1 MDHPNRAAPDGRSQP
16 PAETHSR
23 RGFLLPHQYK
33 HQNPAFRRPP
43 HQQHHWKPQ
52 LSPHYRDRP
61 PGSAPARPNFVVQ
74 LRSDAQLVVKEV
86 EAGAVIQKLEF
97 QPQKVYVVAS
107 NYISA
112 TLFYE
117 QWSEALETMVQLWE
131 MKLNDKGH
139 NFLPRVVCNIEVPS
153 DKAELDDRLKV
164 LFLEKLKRLKEGD
177 LVEKLLKKLGK
188 PQRLGTADELLR
200 KRKGLEGERDLI
212 LNRVQEFKCGVK
224 CIENYLEKGEKNEEP
239 VIPVFRFSDE
249 EIDWGRIYRL
259 MMRECRRLDDGLP
272 IYAYRQDILKQIH
285 SQQVTVL
292 IGETGSGK
300 STQLVQF
307 LADSGVSG
315 HESIICTQP
324 RKLAAISLA
333 ERVKEESWGCYTNTS
348 VCCCPS
354 YSSDQEF
361 HSKVIFM
368 TDHCLLQHYMSDKQ
382 LSRIS
387 CIIVDEAHERS
398 LNTDLLLALIKN
410 LLWQKPR
417 LRLIIM
423 SATADAD
430 QFADYFFGC
439 RTLHVAGRNFPVDI
453 RYVPCESD
461 GSSTSKLMPSYVL
474 DVLRMVTE
482 INKTEG
488 EGTILAFLTS
498 QMEVEWACEK
508 FQAISAIALP
518 LHGKLSYEDQ
528 HRVFLTYPG
537 KRKVI
542 FATNVAETSL
552 TIPGVKYVVDSGMA
566 KESRYE
572 PATGMNVLTVC
583 KISQSSA
590 NQRAGRAGRTEPGN
604 CYRLYMESDFDS
616 MLPHQEPEIRKVH
629 LGVAVLRILALG
641 IKDVREFDFVDAPS
655 VRAIDMAI
663 RNLIQLGAI
672 AVKDDVIELTAEGR
686 QMVKLGIEPRLGKII
701 LQCFRQRLGR
711 EGLVLAAVMANSSSI
726 FCRVGTEEDKLKSD
740 CLKVQFCHPNG
751 DLFTLLAV
759 YKDWEAVP
767 REKRNTWCWENSI
780 NAKSLRRCNDTVLE
794 LEACLKNEL
803 NIIVPNYWYWNPQIC
818 SEHDRNLKNII
829 LSALAENVAMYSGYD
844 QLGYEVA
851 LTRKHVQLHPSCSLL
866 NFGHRPPWVV
876 FGEILSASN
885 EYLVCVTACDF
896 EYLSSLCPPPM
907 FDFLNMASQKLQKR
921 ILSGFGS
928 VLLKRFCGKYN
939 SNLRLLV
946 SSIRESCEDERIGVE
961 VNVDLN
967 EVVLYATSEDMEK
980 VCGLVSEGLGYE
992 RKLLE
997 NECLEKCLYNG
1008 GPTVLPSI
1016 ALFGA
1021 GAEIKHLE
1029 LEKRYLT
1036 VDIFHSNVNVLDD
1049 KELLVFLEKFTS
1061 APICAFSKF
1070 LGFNL
1075 DNEEK
1080 GKWGRVTFLTP
1091 DAAKMAV
1098 ALDQFEF
1105 CGGSLKVVPSRNIC
1119 SGDHKMMSF
1128 PSLRAKILWPRR
1140 YSKGVGIVKCDPK
1153 DVAFIVNDF
1162 SNLVIGGRLIW
1173 CEPSAKFTDSVVITG
1188 LDRELSE
1195 ADIYQVL
1202 SAVTNR
1208 QILDFFL
1215 VRGNAIDN
1223 PPLVACEEAILRE
1236 ISPFMPRRKAQGN
1249 TVRVQVF
1256 PPGPKD
1262 SFIRAAITFDGS
1274 LHLEAAKALEQ
1285 IGGKVLPGCHSWQ
1298 KVQCQQLFHSSV
1310 SCPAPVYLVISKQLD
1325 SLLARLRRQ
1334 KGVECHLERN
1344 QNGSYRVKISATATK
1359 TVAELRRPLEQL
1371 MKGKI
1376 IQHPDITPAVLQIL
1390 FSRDGV
1396 MLMKS
1401 IQRESG
1407 THIIFDKHS
1416 MILRV
1421 FGSPEKVNVVQES
1434 LVKALLA
1441 LYESKQLE
1449 IRLRNGVFPP
1459 DMMKRVVQ
1467 HFGPDLHGLKEK
1479 VPEVELS
1486 LKASRHCISIVGTK
1500 ESKQKVEDI
1509 INDLAQTSA
1518 QQSPCSDSDAACPIC
1533 LCELED
1539 CYMLEGCCHNFC
1551 RLCLVEQCESAIK
1564 SHDSFPL
1571 RCTREGCGTPIL
1583 LTDLRSLLSFEKL
1596 EELFRASLGAYV
1608 TGSQGAYR
1616 FCPSP
1621 DCPSVYRAAD
1631 PDGPGG
1637 LFVCGACFVETC
1649 TRCHLE
1655 YHPYL
1660 SCEKYREFKVDPD
1673 CSLKEWCMGKE
1684 HVKMCPGCG
1693 FTIEKVEGCNHIQCW
1708 CGRHVCWVCLEVF
1721 RSSDECY
1728 NHLRLTNASVSL
1740 FQCLPDYDP
1749 VYAFFCVGVLEIF

>member
-1 MDHPNRAAPDGRSQP
+1 MYKPNSPAPDGRSQP
-16 PAETHSR
+16 TPEPIPSWVSSAPPVQAPNTS
-23 RGFLLPHQYK
+23 
-33 HQNPAFRRPP
+33 FRRPP
-43 HQQHHWKPQ
+43 HQQHRWKPQ
-52 LSPHYRDRP
+52 GTPHYRDPPP
-61 PGSAPARPNFVVQ
+61 PGTSAARPNFVVQ

-86 EAGAVIQKLEF
+86 EAEAVIQKLEF

-117 QWSEALETMVQLWE
+117 QWM
-131 MKLNDKGH
+131 
-139 NFLPRVVCNIEVPS
+139 PS

-164 LFLEKLKRLKEGD
+164 LFLEKLKGLKEGD
-177 LVEKLLKKLGK
+177 LVGKLLKKLGSVVDEIK
-188 PQRLGTADELLR
+188 RISDSLKRPLKLGTGDELLR
-200 KRKGLEGERDLI
+200 KRKGLEGEEGLI
-212 LNRVQEFKCGVK
+212 LNRVQEFKSGIK
-224 CIENYLEKGEKNEEP
+224 CIENYLEKREKNEEP
-239 VIPVFRFSDE
+239 DIPVFCFPDG

-272 IYAYRQDILKQIH
+272 IYGYRQDILKQNSPTSKEVHTSILVNA
-285 SQQVTVL
+285 SVTVL

-300 STQLVQF
+300 STQLVQY
-307 LADSGVSG
+307 LADSEISG
-315 HESIICTQP
+315 QHSIICTQP

-333 ERVKEESWGCYTNTS
+333 ERVKEESWGCYKNAS
-348 VCCCPS
+348 VSCCPS

-368 TDHCLLQHYMSDKQ
+368 TDHCLLQHYMGDKQ
-382 LSRIS
+382 LSGIS

-410 LLWQKPR
+410 LLCQRPC

-461 GSSTSKLMPSYVL
+461 ESSTLKLMPSYVL

-482 INKTEG
+482 INKAEG

-572 PATGMNVLTVC
+572 PATGMNVLRVC

-590 NQRAGRAGRTEPGN
+590 NQRAGRAGRTEPGK
-604 CYRLYMESDFDS
+604 CYRLYMESDFES

-663 RNLIQLGAI
+663 RNLMQLGAI
-672 AVKDDVIELTAEGR
+672 VVKNDAIELTTEGR

-759 YKDWEAVP
+759 YKEWEAVP
-767 REKRNTWCWENSI
+767 REKRNIWCWENSI
-780 NAKSLRRCNDTVLE
+780 NAKSLRRCKDTVLE

-866 NFGHRPPWVV
+866 NFGHRPAWVV
-876 FGEILSASN
+876 FGEILSVSN
-885 EYLVCVTACDF
+885 EYLSKVA
-896 EYLSSLCPPPM
+896 
-907 FDFLNMASQKLQKR
+907 KR

-961 VNVDLN
+961 VNIDLN
-967 EVVLYATSEDMEK
+967 QVLLYATSGDMEK
-980 VCGLVSEGLGYE
+980 VCGLVREGLEYE
-992 RKLLE
+992 KKMLE
-997 NECLEKCLYNG
+997 NECLEKYLYNG

-1016 ALFGA
+1016 ALLGA

-1036 VDIFHSNVNVLDD
+1036 VDIFHSNINELDD
-1049 KELLVFLEKFTS
+1049 KELLVFLEKFTL
-1061 APICAFSKF
+1061 APICAFIKF
-1070 LGFNL
+1070 SGFNL

-1091 DAAKMAV
+1091 DAAKKAV
-1098 ALDQFEF
+1098 ALDQVEF
-1105 CGGSLKVVPSRNIC
+1105 CCGLLKVVPSRNIC

-1140 YSKGVGIVKCDPK
+1140 YSKGVAIVKCDPK
-1153 DVAFIVNDF
+1153 DVPFVVNDF
-1162 SNLVIGGRLIW
+1162 SDLVIGGRLVW
-1173 CEPSAKFTDSVVITG
+1173 CQASTKFTDSVVITG

-1195 ADIYQVL
+1195 ADVYQVL

-1208 QILDFFL
+1208 RILDFFL

-1236 ISPFMPRRKAQGN
+1236 ISPFMPRRNPQGN
-1249 TVRVQVF
+1249 SVRVQVF
-1256 PPGPKD
+1256 QPGPKD
-1262 SFIRAAITFDGS
+1262 NFIRAAITFDGS

-1285 IGGKVLPGCHSWQ
+1285 IDGKVLPGCYSWQ

-1310 SCPAPVYLVISKQLD
+1310 SCPAPVYRVISKQLD
-1325 SLLARLRRQ
+1325 SLLARLRQQ
-1334 KGVECHLERN
+1334 K
-1344 QNGSYRVKISATATK
+1344 
-1359 TVAELRRPLEQL
+1359 ELRRPLEQL

-1407 THIIFDKHS
+1407 THIIFEKHN

-1421 FGSPEKVNVVQES
+1421 FGSPEKIDVVQES

-1441 LYESKQLE
+1441 LYEGKQLE

-1486 LKASRHCISIVGTK
+1486 LKASRHCISVVGTK

-1509 INDLAQTSA
+1509 INDLAQTTA
-1518 QQSPCSDSDAACPIC
+1518 LHSPCNDNDAACPIC

-1539 CYMLEGCCHNFC
+1539 CYMLEGCCHTFC

-1564 SHDSFPL
+1564 SRDSFPL
-1571 RCTREGCGTPIL
+1571 LCTREGCGTPIL
-1583 LTDLRSLLSFEKL
+1583 LTDLRSLLSGEKL
-1596 EELFRASLGAYV
+1596 EELFRASLSSYV
-1608 TGSQGAYR
+1608 TGSRGAYR
-1616 FCPSP
+1616 FCPSS
-1621 DCPSVYRAAD
+1621 DCPSVYRAGD
-1631 PDGPGG
+1631 PDG
-1637 LFVCGACFVETC
+1637 LVDSSFVVHALWRRVLSATWSIIRTC
-1649 TRCHLE
+1649 HARSIASSKTIRIL
-1655 YHPYL
+1655 L
-1660 SCEKYREFKVDPD
+1660 SKSGV
-1673 CSLKEWCMGKE
+1673 WGKS
-1684 HVKMCPGCG
+1684 M
-1693 FTIEKVEGCNHIQCW
+1693 
-1708 CGRHVCWVCLEVF
+1708 
-1721 RSSDECY
+1721 
-1728 NHLRLTNASVSL
+1728 
-1740 FQCLPDYDP
+1740 
-1749 VYAFFCVGVLEIF
+1749 

>member
-1 MDHPNRAAPDGRSQP
+1 MYKLNSPAPDGRSQP
-16 PAETHSR
+16 TPETHPR

-33 HQNPAFRRPP
+33 HQTPAFRRPP
-43 HQQHHWKPQ
+43 HQQHRWKPQ
-52 LSPHYRDRP
+52 GSPHYRDRP
-61 PGSAPARPNFVVQ
+61 PPGTSPARPNFVVQ

-86 EAGAVIQKLEF
+86 EAEAVIQKLEF

-131 MKLNDKGH
+131 MKLNDEGH
-139 NFLPRVVCNIEVPS
+139 NFLPLIVCNVEVPS

-164 LFLEKLKRLKEGD
+164 LFLEKLKGLKEGD
-177 LVEKLLKKLGK
+177 LVGKLLKKLGSVVDEIK
-188 PQRLGTADELLR
+188 RISDSLKRPLRLGTADELLR
-200 KRKGLEGERDLI
+200 KRKGLEGERKLI
-212 LNRVQEFKCGVK
+212 LNRVQEFKSGIK
-224 CIENYLEKGEKNEEP
+224 CIENYLEKREKNEEP
-239 VIPVFRFSDE
+239 DIPVFCFPGG

-272 IYAYRQDILKQIH
+272 IYGYRQDILKQIH
-285 SQQVTVL
+285 NQQVTVL

-300 STQLVQF
+300 STQLVQY
-307 LADSGVSG
+307 LADSEISG
-315 HESIICTQP
+315 QQSIICTQP

-333 ERVKEESWGCYTNTS
+333 ERVKEESWGCYKNAS
-348 VCCCPS
+348 VSCCPS

-368 TDHCLLQHYMSDKQ
+368 TDHCLLQHYMGDKQ

-410 LLWQKPR
+410 LLCQRPC

-461 GSSTSKLMPSYVL
+461 ESSTLKLMPSYVL

-482 INKTEG
+482 INKAEG

-572 PATGMNVLTVC
+572 PATGMNVLRVC

-590 NQRAGRAGRTEPGN
+590 NQRAGRAGRTEPGK
-604 CYRLYMESDFDS
+604 CYRLYMESDFES

-663 RNLIQLGAI
+663 RNLMQLGAI
-672 AVKDDVIELTAEGR
+672 VVKNDAIELTTEGR

-740 CLKVQFCHPNG
+740 CLKVQFCHSNG

-759 YKDWEAVP
+759 YKEWEAVP
-767 REKRNTWCWENSI
+767 WEKRNIWCWENSI
-780 NAKSLRRCNDTVLE
+780 NAKSLRRCKDTVLE

-866 NFGHRPPWVV
+866 NFGHRPAWVV
-876 FGEILSASN
+876 FGEILSVSN

-896 EYLSSLCPPPM
+896 EYLSLLCPPPM

-928 VLLKRFCGKYN
+928 VLLKRFCGKSN

-961 VNVDLN
+961 VNIDLN
-967 EVVLYATSEDMEK
+967 QVLLYATSGDMEK
-980 VCGLVSEGLGYE
+980 VCGLVREGLEYE
-992 RKLLE
+992 KKMLE

-1016 ALFGA
+1016 ALLGA

-1036 VDIFHSNVNVLDD
+1036 VDIFHSNINELDD
-1049 KELLVFLEKFTS
+1049 KELLVFLEKFTL
-1061 APICAFSKF
+1061 APICAFIKF
-1070 LGFNL
+1070 SGFNL

-1091 DAAKMAV
+1091 DAAKKAV
-1098 ALDQFEF
+1098 ALDQVEF
-1105 CGGSLKVVPSRNIC
+1105 CCGLLKVVPSRNIC

-1140 YSKGVGIVKCDPK
+1140 YSKGVAIVKCDPK
-1153 DVAFIVNDF
+1153 DVAFVVNDF
-1162 SNLVIGGRLIW
+1162 SDLVIGGRLVW
-1173 CEPSAKFTDSVVITG
+1173 CQASTKFTDSVVITG

-1195 ADIYQVL
+1195 ADVYQVL

-1208 QILDFFL
+1208 RILDFFL

-1236 ISPFMPRRKAQGN
+1236 ISPFMPRRNPQGN
-1249 TVRVQVF
+1249 SVRVQVF
-1256 PPGPKD
+1256 QPGPKD
-1262 SFIRAAITFDGS
+1262 NFIRAAITFDGS

-1285 IGGKVLPGCHSWQ
+1285 IDGKVLPGCYSWQ

-1310 SCPAPVYLVISKQLD
+1310 SCPAPVYRVISKQLD
-1325 SLLARLRRQ
+1325 SLLARLRQQ
-1334 KGVECHLERN
+1334 KGVECNLERN

-1407 THIIFDKHS
+1407 THIIFEKHN

-1421 FGSPEKVNVVQES
+1421 FGSPEKIDVVQES

-1441 LYESKQLE
+1441 LYEGKQLE

-1486 LKASRHCISIVGTK
+1486 LKASRHCISVVGTK

-1509 INDLAQTSA
+1509 INDLAQTTA
-1518 QQSPCSDSDAACPIC
+1518 LHSPCNDNDAACPIC

-1539 CYMLEGCCHNFC
+1539 CYMLEGCCHTFC

-1564 SHDSFPL
+1564 SRDSFPL
-1571 RCTREGCGTPIL
+1571 LCTREGCGTPIL
-1583 LTDLRSLLSFEKL
+1583 VTDLRSLLSGEKL
-1596 EELFRASLGAYV
+1596 EELFRASLSSYV
-1608 TGSQGAYR
+1608 TGSRGAYR

-1621 DCPSVYRAAD
+1621 DCPSVYRAGD

-1649 TRCHLE
+1649 TKCHLE

-1660 SCEKYREFKVDPD
+1660 SCEKYREFKDDPD
-1673 CSLKEWCMGKE
+1673 SSLKEWCMGKE

-1693 FTIEKVEGCNHIQCW
+1693 FTIEKVEGCNHIECR
-1708 CGRHVCWVCLEVF
+1708 CGQHVCWVCLELF

-1728 NHLRLTNASVSL
+1728 SHLRSVHL
-1740 FQCLPDYDP
+1740 
-1749 VYAFFCVGVLEIF
+1749 AII